1 MTRAASVYE
10 FDDLDLDE
18 PEIDNDLELYQ
29 VGSAGHI
36 PPAADL
42 TASPVTFAYVPVGTA
57 GSQL

>member
-18 PEIDNDLELYQ
+18 PEIDNDLESYQ
-29 VGSAGHI
+29 VGVLAYFPSRRL
-36 PPAADL
+36 D
-42 TASPVTFAYVPVGTA
+42 SVTGYPSYVPAGTA